1 MNSPVQNATIQYEL
15 QRCLRSPY
23 LALDDS
29 RRNRVA
35 DELAAAQQLFGQAQ
49 TSFAENDEATGLK
62 EVWGAVYRAARAL
75 AYKAGYRVEQLHC
88 LEVVLRAHYPTIGD
102 EEIAEMRRAQE
113 LVGTRDV
120 ALSRAQQF
128 LNKAMSLA

>member
-1 MNSPVQNATIQYEL
+1 MNSPVINTNIQYEL

-29 RRNRVA
+29 RRSQVQG
-35 DELAAAQQLFGQAQ
+35 ELAAAQQLFGQAQ

-62 EVWGAVYRAARAL
+62 EAWGAVYRAARAL
-75 AYKAGYRVEQLHC
+75 VYKAGYRVEQLHC
-88 LEVVLRAHYPTIGD
+88 LEVVLRAHYPAIGD

-120 ALSRAQQF
+120 ALNRARNF
-128 LNKAMSLA
+128 LDKVASLA